1 MQINWKKKELKLGR
15 RLFFLRVLFAL
26 SMAMKKKLCFFFGMF
41 YIIFVFTSS
50 LHPSIII
57 ITFLVKAALRASGHT
72 FSPLCENQRACV
84 FDIFTQPS
92 RQCWSKQE
100 KKEKKMKKIFLL
112 ILSLLANE
120 PIMIVVTRH
129 TADTQAVSDLR
140 TRLVISS
147 LCSVIASTSQIRHN
161 RVFFTIHRTQRS
173 SQSVNVDGEGKQSNS
188 NEESL
193 AFLVGGARNCDFKVH
208 SHIRGAHIRWRWRRD
223 YRVSLRDGWLDR
235 KHFISEMWIIAAWNS
250 RRDLISWLFFLVF
263 IRFRAH
269 ILPAISVEVLRV
281 YWIFSSLRALALKSN
296 LNSSWWG
303 W

>member
-1 MQINWKKKELKLGR
+1 
-15 RLFFLRVLFAL
+15 
-26 SMAMKKKLCFFFGMF
+26 MAMKKKLCFFFGMF

-100 KKEKKMKKIFLL
+100 KRKIRWRRFFFSFCLSWQTNRSWSSSRDIRQTLRLCRIWEPDSSFRVYVAWSHQRRRLDTIAFFLL
-112 ILSLLANE
+112 STELNAHRNLSTLMGREN
-120 PIMIVVTRH
+120 
-129 TADTQAVSDLR
+129 S
-140 TRLVISS
+140 
-147 LCSVIASTSQIRHN
+147 
-161 RVFFTIHRTQRS
+161 RVQMRNHS
-173 SQSVNVDGEGKQSNS
+173 P
-188 NEESL
+188 
-193 AFLVGGARNCDFKVH
+193 LVGGARNCDFKVH